1 MGITKMLMTYDNL
14 QNHETDI
21 AVDFVNMKMEF
32 YHPPLVTDQ
41 ERIFWRQKVNKL
53 PVTPHV

>member
-21 AVDFVNMKMEF
+21 AVGFVNMKMEF
-32 YHPPLVTDQ
+32 NHPP
-41 ERIFWRQKVNKL
+41 
-53 PVTPHV
+53 